1 MATNV
6 NAMAGSM
13 QEEFATIIF
22 KYSASPKD
30 NDLGKLAHE
39 FAALHNINLKP
50 LKKTIQHVLE
60 LLNHAI
66 QQSQPT
72 SEFVEHL
79 THAGM
84 DLAPAKLFATKWEHS
99 RAQLLQRTH
108 QVMLSSNKLVNLTWK
123 VGITSATNL
132 VPELG
137 ATYVQLRFELDSTT
151 ETIELSVESFYRFL
165 ANMEALQAHMHF
177 LMG

>member
-50 LKKTIQHVLE
+50 LK

-79 THAGM
+79 THAG
-84 DLAPAKLFATKWEHS
+84 
-99 RAQLLQRTH
+99 
-108 QVMLSSNKLVNLTWK
+108 
-123 VGITSATNL
+123 
-132 VPELG
+132 
-137 ATYVQLRFELDSTT
+137 
-151 ETIELSVESFYRFL
+151 
-165 ANMEALQAHMHF
+165 
-177 LMG
+177 

>member
-1 MATNV
+1 MAASNV
-6 NAMAGSM
+6 NAMVGSM
-13 QEEFATIIF
+13 QEEFATMIF

-39 FAALHNINLKP
+39 FAALHNMNLKP
-50 LKKTIQHVLE
+50 LK

-79 THAGM
+79 THAGW
-84 DLAPAKLFATKWEHS
+84 LAARS
-99 RAQLLQRTH
+99 
-108 QVMLSSNKLVNLTWK
+108 VLTCR
-123 VGITSATNL
+123 
-132 VPELG
+132 
-137 ATYVQLRFELDSTT
+137 QLRFELDSTT

-165 ANMEALQAHMHF
+165 ANMEALQAHMDF